1 MTPQSLTGCS
11 KSGIVHSLHY
21 VHYILITY
29 FVRGRITVRK
39 ADLIDWFGF
48 DQTSKAAAVHSTQT
62 EQPRPN

>member
-1 MTPQSLTGCS
+1 M
-11 KSGIVHSLHY
+11 HSLNY